1 MKSGEGFE
9 MEMGLYQQQSMNL
22 VMTTELRQ
30 AIAILQVP
38 SYELTSYLQEQ
49 ALENPLIEISEPE
62 GMFTTLKRSASKN
75 GVSGQSADK
84 QNYDHL
90 IIEQETLFDY
100 LYKQSILLPLKEQ
113 DRKIFNYLL
122 LSLNENGYLTVT
134 AQDTAARFSIT
145 LDKCEEL
152 ISMLQKLEPAGIGAR
167 SLRECLLIQLREQ
180 KLEHTLSYIIADQH
194 IDLLAERKIKIL
206 SALLHVLPE
215 EIEEAADFLQTLDP
229 RPGAA
234 FSPADKQSY
243 LYPDV
248 SVTEEN
254 GKLRI
259 SINEQY
265 SPVMKLNDSYA
276 SLLNDNNSTS
286 KFLEESFQKFNW
298 LKKALEQRKETL
310 LKITT
315 EIVRVQENYFYT
327 FDKKDLIPLT
337 LKDIAIQIGVH
348 ESTVS
353 RAVKN
358 KVLQTSKG
366 AVELKSFFS
375 AKIFTQDGGNASAT
389 SAKTE
394 IKKLVESEN
403 KFKPLSDQVLAALLE
418 QNSGLS
424 ISRRTVAKYR
434 EELNIPSSTKRKR
447 YSS

>member
-1 MKSGEGFE
+1 

-38 SYELTSYLQEQ
+38 NYELTSYLQEQ
-49 ALENPLIEISEPE
+49 ALENPLIEISEPK
-62 GMFTTLKRSASKN
+62 GMFTTLKKSVRKK
-75 GVSGQSADK
+75 GISGSSADK
-84 QNYDHL
+84 QQSYDHL
-90 IIEQETLFDY
+90 IIEQETLYDF
-100 LYKQSILLPLKEQ
+100 LYKQSILFPLQEQ
-113 DRKIFNYLL
+113 NRKIFNFLL
-122 LSLNENGYLTVT
+122 LSLNENGYLTVS
-134 AQDTAARFSIT
+134 AEETAARFSI
-145 LDKCEEL
+145 KIERCEEL
-152 ISMLQKLEPAGIGAR
+152 IKLLQKLEPAGIGAR
-167 SLRECLLIQLREQ
+167 SLRECLLIQLRCQ
-180 KLEHTLSYIIADQH
+180 KLENTLSYIIVDQH
-194 IDLLAERKIKIL
+194 LELLAERKIKVL
-206 SALLHVLPE
+206 SALLNVQPQQ
-215 EIEEAADFLQTLDP
+215 IEEAADFLQTLDP

-254 GKLRI
+254 GRFHI

-265 SPVMKLNDSYA
+265 TPDIKLNDSYA
-276 SLLNDNNSTS
+276 SLLHDKNSTS
-286 KFLEESFQKFNW
+286 KFIDESFQKFNW

-310 LKITT
+310 LKITA
-315 EIVRVQENYFYT
+315 EIVRVQEKYFYT
-327 FDKKDLIPLT
+327 FNKTDLIPLT
-337 LKDIAIQIGVH
+337 LKDVADEIGVH

-375 AKIFTQDGGNASAT
+375 AKILMQDGGSASAT
-389 SAKTE
+389 SAKSE
-394 IKKLVESEN
+394 IKKLVESED
-403 KFKPLSDQVLAALLE
+403 KLKPLSDQVLASLLE
-418 QNSGLS
+418 QNSGMS

-434 EELNIPSSTKRKR
+434 EELKIPSSAKRKR

>member
-1 MKSGEGFE
+1 

-49 ALENPLIEISEPE
+49 ALENPLIEIAEPK
-62 GMFTTLKRSASKN
+62 GMFTTLKKSGRKN
-75 GVSGQSADK
+75 GVSSQSADK
-84 QNYDHL
+84 QSYDHL
-90 IIEQETLFDY
+90 IIEQETLYDY
-100 LYKQSILLPLKEQ
+100 LYKQSILLPLQEQ

-122 LSLNENGYLTVT
+122 LSLNESGYLTVT
-134 AQDTAARFSIT
+134 AQETAARFTVSIK
-145 LDKCEEL
+145 KCEEL
-152 ISMLQKLEPAGIGAR
+152 ISMLQKLEPTGIGAR
-167 SLRECLLIQLREQ
+167 SLRECLLIQLSEL
-180 KLEHTLSYIIADQH
+180 KLENTLSYIIV
-194 IDLLAERKIKIL
+194 DLYLELLGERKIKTL
-206 SALLHVLPE
+206 AELLNVSPQQ
-215 EIEEAADFLQTLDP
+215 IEEAADFLQTLDP

-234 FSPADKQSY
+234 FSPADEQSY

-248 SVTEEN
+248 SVSMEN
-254 GKLRI
+254 GKLHI

-265 SPVMKLNDSYA
+265 SPVMKLNNSYS
-276 SLLNDNNSTS
+276 SLLRDKNIRS
-286 KFLEESFQKFNW
+286 KFIDESYQKFNW

-310 LKITT
+310 LKITS
-315 EIVRVQENYFYT
+315 EIVRVQEKYFHS
-327 FDKKDLIPLT
+327 FEKNDLIPLT
-337 LKDIAIQIGVH
+337 LKDVADQIGVH

-358 KVLQTSKG
+358 KVLQTTKG

-375 AKIFTQDGGNASAT
+375 AKIYTQDGGSVSAT

-403 KFKPLSDQVLAALLE
+403 KLKPLSDQVLAALLE

-434 EELNIPSSTKRKR
+434 EELNIPSSSKRKR

>member
-1 MKSGEGFE
+1 

-49 ALENPLIEISEPE
+49 ALENPLIEISEPK
-62 GMFTTLKRSASKN
+62 GMFTTLKRSGRKN
-75 GVSGQSADK
+75 GVSSQSDDK
-84 QNYDHL
+84 QSYDHL
-90 IIEQETLFDY
+90 IIEQETLYDY
-100 LYKQSILLPLKEQ
+100 LYKQSILLPLQEQ
-113 DRKIFNYLL
+113 ERKIFNYLL
-122 LSLNENGYLTVT
+122 LSLNESGYLTVT
-134 AQDTAARFSIT
+134 AQETAARFTVSIK
-145 LDKCEEL
+145 KCEEL
-152 ISMLQKLEPAGIGAR
+152 ISMLQKLEPTGIGAR
-167 SLRECLLIQLREQ
+167 SLRECLLIQLSEL
-180 KLEHTLSYIIADQH
+180 KLENTLSYIIVDQYLE
-194 IDLLAERKIKIL
+194 LLGERKIKTL
-206 SALLHVLPE
+206 AELLKVSPQQ
-215 EIEEAADFLQTLDP
+215 IEEAADFLQTLDP

-234 FSPADKQSY
+234 FSPADEQSY

-248 SVTEEN
+248 SVSMEN
-254 GKLRI
+254 GKLHI

-265 SPVMKLNDSYA
+265 SPVMKLNNSYS
-276 SLLNDNNSTS
+276 SLLRDKNITS
-286 KFLEESFQKFNW
+286 KFIDESYQKFNW

-310 LKITT
+310 LKITS
-315 EIVRVQENYFYT
+315 EIVRVQEKYFHS
-327 FDKKDLIPLT
+327 FEKNDLIPLT
-337 LKDIAIQIGVH
+337 LKDVADQIGVH

-358 KVLQTSKG
+358 KVLQTTKG

-375 AKIFTQDGGNASAT
+375 AKIYTQDGGSASAT

-403 KFKPLSDQVLAALLE
+403 KLKPLSDQVLAALLE

-434 EELNIPSSTKRKR
+434 EELNIPSSSKRKR

>member
-1 MKSGEGFE
+1 

-49 ALENPLIEISEPE
+49 ALENPLIEIAEPK
-62 GMFTTLKRSASKN
+62 GMFTTLKKSGRKN
-75 GVSGQSADK
+75 GVSSQSADK
-84 QNYDHL
+84 QSYDHL
-90 IIEQETLFDY
+90 IIEQETLYDY
-100 LYKQSILLPLKEQ
+100 LYKQSILLPLQEQ

-122 LSLNENGYLTVT
+122 LSLNESGYLTVT
-134 AQDTAARFSIT
+134 AQETAARFTVSIK
-145 LDKCEEL
+145 KCEEL
-152 ISMLQKLEPAGIGAR
+152 ISMLQKLEPTGIGAR
-167 SLRECLLIQLREQ
+167 SLRECLLIQLSEL
-180 KLEHTLSYIIADQH
+180 KFENTLSYIIVDQYLE
-194 IDLLAERKIKIL
+194 LLGERKIKTL
-206 SALLHVLPE
+206 AELLKVSPQQ
-215 EIEEAADFLQTLDP
+215 IEEAADFLQTLDP

-234 FSPADKQSY
+234 FSPADEQSY

-248 SVTEEN
+248 SVSMEN
-254 GKLRI
+254 GKLHI

-265 SPVMKLNDSYA
+265 SPVMKLNNSYS
-276 SLLNDNNSTS
+276 SLLRDKNIRS
-286 KFLEESFQKFNW
+286 KFIDESYQKFNW

-310 LKITT
+310 LKITS
-315 EIVRVQENYFYT
+315 EIVRVQEKYFHS
-327 FDKKDLIPLT
+327 FEKNDLIPLT
-337 LKDIAIQIGVH
+337 LKDVADQIGVH

-375 AKIFTQDGGNASAT
+375 AKIYTQDGGSASAT

-403 KFKPLSDQVLAALLE
+403 KLKPLSDQVLAALLE

-434 EELNIPSSTKRKR
+434 EELNIPSSSKRKR
-447 YSS
+447 YS